1 MHIASG
7 LTMSGNV
14 KVHLGT
20 GTTVM
25 QYKKIGKFVIGG
37 VGSFVIDNLPANCKA
52 VGISSRILK
61 S

>member
-1 MHIASG
+1 
-7 LTMSGNV
+7 MSGNV